1 MLQLKND
8 ELNIDL
14 KRSQHELSAWKER
27 SIRNTVDAEESSLNH
42 KRNERDLEFK
52 TEKISAL
59 TTDNE
64 IKEETIA
71 KQAREIST
79 MKITIAEMKS
89 QIQDMNYRKDRE
101 LDLAREDA
109 MGSMA
114 ALKDLPEELRI
125 AHRRLDESLGEIRA
139 LEEANSDLKFQLDRS
154 QKQLILTEQN
164 ESEMKIYHNK
174 LSAAEIRLDE
184 VQKALEET
192 TEELDIARSETQQ
205 WRVRADER
213 QQSINALERQI
224 EAANAESRRTL
235 IAEREKYEIKERS
248 LQTKYSDMEL
258 ELTRQKGELR
268 AVKSQRDE
276 LESRSEH
283 VMSDLRERLDHSEAT
298 NRSMQSYVN
307 FLKTS
312 YTSTFGD
319 ALDE

>member
-1 MLQLKND
+1 
-8 ELNIDL
+8 
-14 KRSQHELSAWKER
+14 
-27 SIRNTVDAEESSLNH
+27 
-42 KRNERDLEFK
+42 
-52 TEKISAL
+52 
-59 TTDNE
+59 
-64 IKEETIA
+64 
-71 KQAREIST
+71 
-79 MKITIAEMKS
+79 
-89 QIQDMNYRKDRE
+89 
-101 LDLAREDA
+101 
-109 MGSMA
+109 
-114 ALKDLPEELRI
+114 
-125 AHRRLDESLGEIRA
+125 
-139 LEEANSDLKFQLDRS
+139 LEEANADLKFQLDRS

-224 EAANAESRRTL
+224 EATNAESRRTL

-248 LQTKYSDMEL
+248 LQTKLSDMEL

-268 AVKSQRDE
+268 AVKAQRDE
-276 LESRSEH
+276 LDSRTEH
-283 VMSDLRERLDHSEAT
+283 VMSDLRERLEHSEAT

-319 ALDE
+319 GLDE